1 MPEIGV
7 YSGEFKEKILVACI
21 SQQNTTDFEQIAFIN
36 LLILNELC
44 TLVRPYGTAEYV
56 GRDWKL
62 ERQSHMGW
70 DQRDFASL
78 NAFPKSVAQKAEA
91 LWFYNVRW
99 QSEAFRV
106 V

>member
-36 LLILNELC
+36 LLILYELC
-44 TLVRPYGTAEYV
+44 TLVRPYGIAEYV

-62 ERQSHMGW
+62 ERQSHMG
-70 DQRDFASL
+70 
-78 NAFPKSVAQKAEA
+78 
-91 LWFYNVRW
+91 
-99 QSEAFRV
+99 
-106 V
+106 